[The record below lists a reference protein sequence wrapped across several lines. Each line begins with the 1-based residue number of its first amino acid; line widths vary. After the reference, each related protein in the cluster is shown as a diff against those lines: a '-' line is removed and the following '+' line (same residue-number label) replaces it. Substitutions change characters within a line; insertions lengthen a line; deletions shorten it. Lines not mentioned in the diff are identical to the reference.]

1 MREERLEWEGGGA
14 RRSADLRQ
22 NCAPKNGAP
31 KNCARR
37 GITVAIIE
45 TSTKA
50 FALRSGS
57 PAARAT
63 KSGRATFSIASW
75 YLPPAPYEPSTRR
88 SSMKSEV

>member
-1 MREERLEWEGGGA
+1 MGGW
-14 RRSADLRQ
+14 RRAALSRIAPELR
-22 NCAPKNGAP
+22 AGELRAP
-31 KNCARR
+31 KNCARW

-45 TSTKA
+45 TSTNA

>member
-1 MREERLEWEGGGA
+1 MF
-14 RRSADLRQ
+14 
-22 NCAPKNGAP
+22 
-31 KNCARR
+31 
-37 GITVAIIE
+37 TVAIIE
-45 TSTKA
+45 TKTKA

>member
-1 MREERLEWEGGGA
+1 MGGW
-14 RRSADLRQ
+14 RRAALSRI
-22 NCAPKNGAP
+22 AP

-37 GITVAIIE
+37 RIARGGALFTVAIIE
-45 TSTKA
+45 TSTNA

>member
-1 MREERLEWEGGGA
+1 MREERLKMGGWRRAALSRMAPIARAEQIARGGA
-14 RRSADLRQ
+14 F
-22 NCAPKNGAP
+22 
-31 KNCARR
+31 
-37 GITVAIIE
+37 TVAIIE
-45 TSTKA
+45 TSTKT

>member
-1 MREERLEWEGGGA
+1 M
-14 RRSADLRQ
+14 
-22 NCAPKNGAP
+22 AP
-31 KNCARR
+31 KNCAPTKNCARW
-37 GITVAIIE
+37 GVTVAIIE
-45 TSTKA
+45 TKTNA

>member
-1 MREERLEWEGGGA
+1 MREERLKWEGGGA
-14 RRSADLRQ
+14 RRSAELRRRI
-22 NCAPKNGAP
+22 ARAEELRGGALF
-31 KNCARR
+31 
-37 GITVAIIE
+37 TVAIIE
-45 TSTKA
+45 TSTNA

-63 KSGRATFSIASW
+63 KSGRATLSIASW

>member
-1 MREERLEWEGGGA
+1 LF
-14 RRSADLRQ
+14 
-22 NCAPKNGAP
+22 
-31 KNCARR
+31 
-37 GITVAIIE
+37 TVAIIE
-45 TSTKA
+45 TKTNA